1 MEFLF
6 GISGRFFFPPFLS
19 SGFLED
25 MAFLEG
31 TRSGGLCFCFVLI
44 QTLIEAGLKGLC
56 RTKKPQIPSSC
67 TKPPFEAPSFT
78 PHYAVHAVACVD
90 G

>member
-1 MEFLF
+1 MAMEFLF
-6 GISGRFFFPPFLS
+6 GISGQFFFPPFLS

-44 QTLIEAGLKGLC
+44 QTLIEA
-56 RTKKPQIPSSC
+56 
-67 TKPPFEAPSFT
+67 
-78 PHYAVHAVACVD
+78 
-90 G
+90 

>member
-1 MEFLF
+1 VETQVAALNGGPGGGGGFFFGFFLVFFFFFLHGMAMEFLF
-6 GISGRFFFPPFLS
+6 GISGQFFFPPFLS

-44 QTLIEAGLKGLC
+44 QTLIEA
-56 RTKKPQIPSSC
+56 
-67 TKPPFEAPSFT
+67 
-78 PHYAVHAVACVD
+78 
-90 G
+90 